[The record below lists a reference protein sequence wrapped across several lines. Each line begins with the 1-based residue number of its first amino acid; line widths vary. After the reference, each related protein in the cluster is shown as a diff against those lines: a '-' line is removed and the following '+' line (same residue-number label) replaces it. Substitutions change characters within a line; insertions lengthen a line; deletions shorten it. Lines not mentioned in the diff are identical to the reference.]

1 MPNRIQDMIE
11 CNVFSDSVF
20 PDVCC
25 ITAALNM
32 DKEGY
37 PSIAKGVRVTEI
49 ID

>member
-11 CNVFSDSVF
+11 NNVYSDIVF
-20 PDVCC
+20 PAVCY

-32 DKEGY
+32 HKEGC